1 MHIVNSSQASD
12 EFEFQEDTNGS
23 TVLVNPSMACEGTPL
38 TQQPIRVEP
47 NDHQNINEANLPQ
60 LMTDNAANK
69 QSPIDPRQQDLI
81 DTNLLQRS
89 VAEISDQA
97 QTVNSLS
104 PNLSEFMKPSV
115 FNNTQRSESIQA
127 QDKQTSDNL
136 LFHNLSSDAKD
147 KQMSES
153 FRPSDKNI
161 DFQFMNLNLF
171 SGDSSQHPHNDQQL
185 ENAITTGFEQIM
197 NSSLFA
203 NIQKGISTQSQSDES
218 FELTSDQDAIRKKPN
233 NEIPR
238 METNFGNNIESRID
252 PKENIRKVLKN
263 NKYHS
268 LNSKYGKDLAEYI
281 PGLYRLLDLCKDD
294 GSNGLVDK
302 IIISKDS
309 LKKLCNDMVPSS
321 FKSISEINYTKL
333 NSISIRL
340 IGCYGN
346 HTLIAKLLLNQGVI
360 NQQIHDFLTESQSSV
375 NNPSLRPGIYLL
387 VVNPDLGLVIHWP
400 EEGCYEENASSQ
412 RKKNMTN
419 LHRYLTKLTDHQLCF
434 MSDKDLESFDWKL
447 DKPDDDSDDDEV
459 SYEYEVKKS
468 QEEQENFKIYPG
480 FKVNLSNK
488 TKTEIN
494 NTTQDEIPLYPIVVE
509 STTNQSFVTR
519 KLMKTAKTLNK
530 SNANFTEYSFSNE
543 LLKKLEGHSLF
554 ICRESMNM
562 KQLEFLVKYGFKME
576 NELLKPFYNAIKNEK
591 SLMEKKKEQEKD
603 IVKEDAE
610 ILTRMMWKKLK
621 DSYSSFEGLI
631 DSNTTP
637 HEIGDEDI
645 KRIQDKY
652 PDIEAKINEK
662 VKINSVE
669 WRRLKKR
676 FVLAYITTQQ
686 VIDISDLNSE
696 QKQEMTKSGIQAF
709 CELFNDKENDTY
721 KLVNNYERQS
731 RGFFYSLL
739 SKITTSFK
747 DSYISKLDQCC
758 KDYVLQKPDSEFVQ
772 ELKSYFGDFTDI
784 QSNVVTAFH
793 NEYQKWR
800 KDTFP
805 SNIKEIIPKFSFK
818 ELNDK
823 LSHEL
828 SQANKEIEV
837 REFERICSELEN
849 KYRDGPLCFN
859 ILNVTEHSNS
869 YSRSKSFR
877 LNFEFETTQPNQ
889 LQISI
894 YETSLDQSDTL
905 HIQNDE
911 LHIPTLHPNNQY
923 GTTFQI
929 DPAIYDF
936 KKISQLDNRK
946 FLLVLYN
953 KKSRK
958 IEIFFGSSQHIIQTF
973 KTNKPFKYLN
983 TDENFLI
990 AINESKELIAIY
1002 RYTENDIVLDVYALY
1017 DGQAHFYARNSNIQL
1032 LQWYNNTVPNLQYFF
1047 FIKNTEELCFV
1058 EKSGRARI
1066 FNLVNKQFRPA
1077 VCKLPSNTSNVLS
1090 SPDVSCIVAFV
1101 KENLE
1106 KNMVNIDS
1114 VDSSITTDD
1123 ESDYDS
1129 VITNEEQQDDS
1140 VKDGNI
1146 KEICRAYVYFGAN
1159 FGDSVSKV
1167 VDLPTSLQSLD
1178 FLQFTCINKIQTHLT
1193 SFDLQSGCYNSAIVK
1208 ITLEKTQYRFQER
1221 MQKKSLGLAKLIDS
1235 PRKNVN
1241 YAIIEGRGTHFEQ
1254 IVRNGEF
1261 IVLMGEK
1268 FNVIE
1273 VLSSTK
1279 LKVGR
1284 NFKSGFDDWM
1294 EFRIEPKTK
1303 LNGLIDAY
1311 KLMFEKYPVESCIDS
1326 AQNRPLNLKIVL
1338 NDEVDDEKI
1347 EEFGEKFDEY
1357 ISETFENL
1365 KRSTKKPATI
1375 LKKFSLSITTFQV
1388 LDIKNVKF
1396 QKKFSLA
1403 YEIGEWII
1411 QLCCLIPIQIAV
1423 ARNNLFQ
1430 PLKDGLSS
1438 NDIELDDG
1446 YGGHVEGIAKNI
1458 SFGWYEGIFRH
1469 FGDKKVKVV
1478 SSMGEQSCGKSFM
1491 LNHLV
1496 GTTFDGSAMRCTE
1509 GVWMSLVNTKQCIYV
1524 ALDFEGLKSLERTPQ
1539 EDLFLTLFNTVVSNL
1554 ILFKNQFAVNR
1565 DMSSM
1570 FQRFQDGAML
1580 FESDP
1585 KIFQAKLCV
1594 IIKDV
1599 PRADKED
1606 IVKEFKSKFSQLV
1619 ADEGEDNFISRMYKG
1634 GLDIIP
1640 WPMFNDASWFKTL
1653 SKVNKNLNDQEPRYE
1668 NARNFLQN
1676 TKVIMAKLKIC
1687 DWGSLDENLT
1697 QIRVATL
1704 KRLLPTVISFG
1715 LEQKDSTTEQLMNRD
1730 TGEPIDD
1737 SVVNFSE
1744 ILHEFEESNIT
1755 LSDSDIQLYD
1765 ENASFVRLSE
1775 DLRTYFE
1782 ENIQSRKN
1790 SSDDL
1795 KWFGNFNRF
1804 FKYIIERRVSRVKN
1818 WYMQNT
1824 AKFPQDNSDILNGKY
1839 AMEQEISKLTLLWT
1853 FCGLTCN
1860 QCNLKCVKNRDH
1872 EESHNCLT
1880 DHKCHFDCHFTE
1892 AHNSKLIPMC
1902 SHKAGHEGK
1911 HACDKINHLCGK
1923 PCNLI
1928 DKRNCQKVC
1937 SREIGHEEE
1946 HLCQSTLHFC
1956 GEACSL
1962 STKTQKGDYS
1972 CPNKCIRPYEEQHD
1986 LHRCENPTCPMQCP
2000 IPRCQR
2006 KCQVNDHFHSFSD
2019 LPVDHFCG
2027 DEHQCRELCEE
2038 DGICRIILE
2047 PKKQEEVYKG
2057 LVTNIAF
2064 TKYIQ
2069 LNERLACIKKIPPN
2083 KFKHN
2088 GKHTHEE
2095 SGFHY
2100 CDAKCQFCEY
2110 FCTLPYGHAQIL
2122 HNTTHGNMTQ
2132 TEFTG
2137 EDNEFEYAGHKLKV
2151 GDQGTF
2157 VLCNVHCK
2165 DLGRHRHIDYCQN
2178 EENCKSGQDIQ
2189 HIKERV
2195 HPNPDIPKDFI
2206 SHKLFWERTG
2216 FRDPYSAQEQQ
2227 DFAKCDHECP
2237 DEKHHKSQGSTSAPP
2252 TKSFCELSLFHA
2264 PLNQGSNPP
2273 NDYGY
2278 ISLDGHHFSCE
2289 NPSTREAAFHIIFV
2303 MDRSGS
2309 MCGTD
2314 RKPIPNYPIYYEL
2327 IKNHNDRIGAV
2338 YQAVYQFMETRIA
2351 SAQTSQNHAS
2361 SALRDSVTLILF
2373 DHKVVVP
2380 FENQSMTNTG
2390 ELLNIMLS
2398 YKAGGGTNF
2407 DNAIQKAGYLIT
2419 SYFDPTKANII
2430 IFLSD
2435 GECGVPAKQL
2445 HNICKQNQSRGSPI
2459 YLYTV
2464 LFSSSARNHSLEEMA
2479 KIAQSYHPHSSSSS
2493 ALRCQFTCAITEV
2506 SLVNHFTGVAESLRK
2521 HKPALLKKKR

>member
-1 MHIVNSSQASD
+1 MHIVNSSQDSD
-12 EFEFQEDTNGS
+12 DFEDTNGS

-38 TQQPIRVEP
+38 VQQPIRVEP
-47 NDHQNINEANLPQ
+47 NYLQNINEANLPQ

-69 QSPIDPRQQDLI
+69 QSPIDPRQRDLI

-89 VAEISDQA
+89 VEQVTEISDQA

-104 PNLSEFMKPSV
+104 PNLSEIMNTKPSV
-115 FNNTQRSESIQA
+115 VNNTQRSESIQA
-127 QDKQTSDNL
+127 QNKQTFDNL

-161 DFQFMNLNLF
+161 EFQFMNLNLF
-171 SGDSSQHPHNDQQL
+171 SGDSSQHSHHDQQL

-197 NSSLFA
+197 NSSIFA

-218 FELTSDQDAIRKKPN
+218 FELTSDQDAIRKKPT

-238 METNFGNNIESRID
+238 METNFGNDIESRID

-321 FKSISEINYTKL
+321 
-333 NSISIRL
+333 
-340 IGCYGN
+340 
-346 HTLIAKLLLNQGVI
+346 VI

-468 QEEQENFKIYPG
+468 QEEQENFKIDTG
-480 FKVNLSNK
+480 FKMNLSDK
-488 TKTEIN
+488 TKTEIK
-494 NTTQDEIPLYPIVVE
+494 NTTQDEIPLYPIE
-509 STTNQSFVTR
+509 
-519 KLMKTAKTLNK
+519 
-530 SNANFTEYSFSNE
+530 
-543 LLKKLEGHSLF
+543 
-554 ICRESMNM
+554 
-562 KQLEFLVKYGFKME
+562 
-576 NELLKPFYNAIKNEK
+576 
-591 SLMEKKKEQEKD
+591 
-603 IVKEDAE
+603 IV
-610 ILTRMMWKKLK
+610 TRMMWKKLK

-631 DSNTTP
+631 DSNTTS

-662 VKINSVE
+662 VKINSDE

-676 FVLAYITTQQ
+676 FFLAYITTKQ
-686 VIDISDLNSE
+686 VLNISDLNSE

-721 KLVNNYERQS
+721 KLVKNYERQS
-731 RGFFYSLL
+731 RGLFYYLL
-739 SKITTSFK
+739 SKITTSI
-747 DSYISKLDQCC
+747 DSYINKLDQCC
-758 KDYVLQKPDSEFVQ
+758 SNYVLQKSDSEFVQ

-805 SNIKEIIPKFSFK
+805 SNIKKIIPKFSFK

-849 KYRDGPLCFN
+849 KYRDG
-859 ILNVTEHSNS
+859 
-869 YSRSKSFR
+869 KSFR

-905 HIQNDE
+905 QIQNDE
-911 LHIPTLHPNNQY
+911 FHIPTLHPNNQN
-923 GTTFQI
+923 GATFQI

-973 KTNKPFKYLN
+973 KTNKPLKSLN

-990 AINESKELIAIY
+990 AINEPKELIAIY

-1017 DGQAHFYARNSNIQL
+1017 DGQTHFYARNSNIQL

-1066 FNLVNKQFRPA
+1066 FNLVNMQFRPA

-1090 SPDVSCIVAFV
+1090 SPDGSCIVAFV

-1114 VDSSITTDD
+1114 VGSSITTDD

-1129 VITNEEQQDDS
+1129 VITNEEQQQDDS

-1167 VDLPTSLQSLD
+1167 VDLPTSLQSLE

-1193 SFDLQSGCYNSAIVK
+1193 SFDLQSGCFNSAIVK
-1208 ITLEKTQYRFQER
+1208 ITLEKTRYRFQER

-1241 YAIIEGRGTHFEQ
+1241 YTIIEGRNTHFEQ

-1279 LKVGR
+1279 LKVGS

-1326 AQNRPLNLKIVL
+1326 AQNRPLSLKIVL

-1347 EEFGEKFDEY
+1347 EEFGEKFEEY

-1375 LKKFSLSITTFQV
+1375 LKKFSLSITTFQA

-1619 ADEGEDNFISRMYKG
+1619 ADEGEDNFISRMYRG

-1653 SKVNKNLNDQEPRYE
+1653 SKVNKNLNNQEPRYE

-1795 KWFGNFNRF
+1795 EWFGNFNRF

-1853 FCGLTCN
+1853 FCGLTCY

-1962 STKTQKGDYS
+1962 STKTQKGDYN
-1972 CPNKCIRPYEEQHD
+1972 CPNKCIRPYEEEHD

-2069 LNERLACIKKIPPN
+2069 LNARLACIKKIPPN

-2095 SGFHY
+2095 SGFHF

-2137 EDNEFEYAGHKLKV
+2137 EDNEFEYAGYSLYKI
-2151 GDQGTF
+2151 
-2157 VLCNVHCK
+2157 NMSHCK

-2195 HPNPDIPKDFI
+2195 HPNPEISKDFI

-2237 DEKHHKSQGSTSAPP
+2237 DEKHHKSQGSTRAPP

-2264 PLNQGSNPP
+2264 PLNQDSNPP

-2309 MCGTD
+2309 MSGRD
-2314 RKPIPNYPIYYEL
+2314 RKPIPNHPIYNEL

-2390 ELLNIMLS
+2390 ELLNIMLN

-2435 GECGVPAKQL
+2435 GECGVPTKQL

-2521 HKPALLKKKR
+2521 HKPALLKKKHTRSLLS

>member
-1 MHIVNSSQASD
+1 MAS
-12 EFEFQEDTNGS
+12 EE
-23 TVLVNPSMACEGTPL
+23 TPL
-38 TQQPIRVEP
+38 VPIRIEP
-47 NDHQNINEANLPQ
+47 NDPSDLQNRNEPQ
-60 LMTDNAANK
+60 LVNDNATN
-69 QSPIDPRQQDLI
+69 QQLPIDTFQRELI
-81 DTNLLQRS
+81 DKNLFNTIQRS
-89 VAEISDQA
+89 EEKETIEISDQT
-97 QTVNSLS
+97 QTSDS
-104 PNLSEFMKPSV
+104 FPFHNLSEIMNTKPSNA
-115 FNNTQRSESIQA
+115 NNTQSTKSQNKQPSDNLLHHNLSEIMDTKSPDANDKQRSESDKA
-127 QDKQTSDNL
+127 QNKEPTDNL
-136 LFHNLSSDAKD
+136 IFRNLPSSGDND
-147 KQMSES
+147 QQMSDS
-153 FRPSDKNI
+153 FRPSDQNIELQFKN
-161 DFQFMNLNLF
+161 MNFF
-171 SGDSSQHPHNDQQL
+171 SGQHDQKINENAKEPQNEQNQL
-185 ENAITTGFEQIM
+185 ENAITTDFDQII
-197 NSSLFA
+197 NSSIFA
-203 NIQKGISTQSQSDES
+203 KIQKGKSSQSQSDES
-218 FELTSDQDAIRKKPN
+218 FGLTSDQEAIRKKPMN
-233 NEIPR
+233 EVPRMGTSFGNEIK
-238 METNFGNNIESRID
+238 RID

-263 NKYHS
+263 HKHHS
-268 LNSKYGKDLAEYI
+268 FDYKYGKDLDEYI

-333 NSISIRL
+333 NSISFRL

-346 HTLIAKLLLNQGVI
+346 HTLIAKLLLDQGII
-360 NQQIHDFLTESQSSV
+360 NQQMHDCLTDSQSSV
-375 NNPSLRPGIYLL
+375 NKPSLRPGIYLI
-387 VVNPDLGLVIHWP
+387 VVNADLGLVIHWP
-400 EEGCYEENASSQ
+400 EVECYEENGSSQ

-419 LHRYLTKLTDHQLCF
+419 LHRYLTKLTDHQLCL
-434 MSDKDLESFDWKL
+434 MSDKDLQSFDWKL
-447 DKPDDDSDDDEV
+447 DKSDDDSDDDEA

-480 FKVNLSNK
+480 FKVNLSNN

-494 NTTQDEIPLYPIVVE
+494 YTTQDEISLYPIVVE
-509 STTNQSFVTR
+509 SATNQSFVTR
-519 KLMKTAKTLNK
+519 ELMQTAKTLNK
-530 SNANFTEYSFSNE
+530 SSINLSYYTCSNE
-543 LLKKLEGHSLF
+543 LRNKLKGHSLF
-554 ICRESMNM
+554 ICRESMNF
-562 KQLEFLVKYGFKME
+562 KQLELLVK
-576 NELLKPFYNAIKNEK
+576 NETI
-591 SLMEKKKEQEKD
+591 S
-603 IVKEDAE
+603 
-610 ILTRMMWKKLK
+610 RMMWKKLK

-631 DSNTTP
+631 NSDTASHENNT
-637 HEIGDEDI
+637 IGDEDI
-645 KRIQDKY
+645 KRIKVKY
-652 PDIEAKINEK
+652 PDIEDKINEK
-662 VKINSVE
+662 IQINSNE
-669 WRRLKKR
+669 WRKLKKR
-676 FVLAYITTQQ
+676 FVLACFITQQ
-686 VIDISDLNSE
+686 VLNISDLNSE
-696 QKQEMTKSGIQAF
+696 QKQEMTKSGIRAF
-709 CELFNDKENDTY
+709 YELFIDRENDTY
-721 KLVNNYERQS
+721 KLVKNFERKS
-731 RGFFYSLL
+731 RGYLYSIFSTISSSL
-739 SKITTSFK
+739 TSH
-747 DSYISKLDQCC
+747 SYISELDQCC
-758 KDYVLQKPDSEFVQ
+758 KDYVHQKSDSDLVK
-772 ELKSYFGDFTDI
+772 ELIVSSFFGEFTDI
-784 QSNVVTAFH
+784 KRDVVTAFL

-805 SNIKEIIPKFSFK
+805 NNIKEILPKFDFK
-818 ELNDK
+818 QSNDK
-823 LSHEL
+823 LNQEL
-828 SQANKEIEV
+828 CQAKNDIEV
-837 REFERICSELEN
+837 REFERICSELEE
-849 KYRDGPLCFN
+849 KF
-859 ILNVTEHSNS
+859 H
-869 YSRSKSFR
+869 
-877 LNFEFETTQPNQ
+877 
-889 LQISI
+889 
-894 YETSLDQSDTL
+894 QSDTL
-905 HIQNDE
+905 QIQNDE
-911 LHIPTLHPNNQY
+911 LHIPTLHSSYQY
-923 GTTFQI
+923 GKNFFQI
-929 DPAIYDF
+929 DPAVYDF
-936 KKISQLDNRK
+936 KKISQFDNRK
-946 FLLVLYN
+946 FLLVLHN
-953 KKSRK
+953 KKSQK
-958 IEIFFGSSQHIIQTF
+958 IEIFFGASQHIIQTV
-973 KTNKPFKYLN
+973 KTNKPFKSLN
-983 TDENFLI
+983 IDENFLI
-990 AINESKELIAIY
+990 AINEPKELIAIY
-1002 RYTENDIVLDVYALY
+1002 RYTDNDVMLNVYALY
-1017 DGQAHFYARNSNIQL
+1017 DGQTHFYPRHSNIQL

-1066 FNLVNKQFRPA
+1066 FNLVTQQFRPA
-1077 VCKLPSNTSNVLS
+1077 ICKLPSNTSNVLS
-1090 SPDVSCIVAFV
+1090 SPDGSCIVAFV
-1101 KENLE
+1101 KENL
-1106 KNMVNIDS
+1106 KSNTINIDS
-1114 VDSSITTDD
+1114 VESRCTTDG
-1123 ESDYDS
+1123 ESDGDS
-1129 VITNEEQQDDS
+1129 VVTNHEQQQDDS
-1140 VKDGNI
+1140 VKVGNI
-1146 KEICRAYVYFGAN
+1146 KETCRAYVYFCAN

-1167 VDLPTSLQSLD
+1167 VDLPTALQSLE
-1178 FLQFTCINKIQTHLT
+1178 FLQFTCINKIQTHLM
-1193 SFDLQSGCYNSAIVK
+1193 SFDLQSGCFNSSIVK

-1221 MQKKSLGLAKLIDS
+1221 MQKKSLGLAKLIYS
-1235 PRKNVN
+1235 PRKNVG
-1241 YAIIEGRGTHFEQ
+1241 YSIIEGRNTHFEK
-1254 IVRNGEF
+1254 IVRNNEF

-1273 VLSSTK
+1273 VLSNTK
-1279 LKVGR
+1279 LKVSG
-1284 NFKSGFDDWM
+1284 NFKKGFDDWM

-1311 KLMFEKYPVESCIDS
+1311 KMMFEKYPVESCVDS
-1326 AQNRPLNLKIVL
+1326 EQNRPLSLKIVL
-1338 NDEVDDEKI
+1338 NDELGDEKI
-1347 EEFGEKFDEY
+1347 EEYGEKFEEY
-1357 ISETFENL
+1357 ISEIFENL

-1375 LKKFSLSITTFQV
+1375 LKKFSTSITTYQK
-1388 LDIKNVKF
+1388 LDINNVKF
-1396 QKKFSLA
+1396 QKKFSSI

-1509 GVWMSLVNTKQCIYV
+1509 GVWMSLVNTKQYIYV

-1599 PRADKED
+1599 PKADKED

-1619 ADEGEDNFISRMYKG
+1619 AEEGEDNFISRMYKG

-1653 SKVNKNLNDQEPRYE
+1653 SKVNKNLNNQEPRYE
-1668 NARNFLQN
+1668 NARNFLRN

-1687 DWGSLDENLT
+1687 DWGSLDENLI

-1730 TGEPIDD
+1730 TGEPIED
-1737 SVVNFSE
+1737 SAVNFSE
-1744 ILHEFEESNIT
+1744 ILHDFEESDII
-1755 LSDSDIQLYD
+1755 LSDSDILLYD
-1765 ENASFVRLSE
+1765 ENVLFDRLSE

-1782 ENIQSRKN
+1782 ENIQSRKT

-1795 KWFGNFNRF
+1795 KWFTNFNGF
-1804 FKYIIERRVSRVKN
+1804 FKYIIDRRISRVKN

-1824 AKFPQDNSDILNGKY
+1824 AKFPQDNSDIVNGKY
-1839 AMEQEISKLTLLWT
+1839 AMEQEISKLILLWT
-1853 FCGLTCN
+1853 FCGLTCH
-1860 QCNLKCVKNRDH
+1860 QCGLKCVKNRDH
-1872 EESHNCLT
+1872 ENDHDCLT
-1880 DHKCHFDCHFTE
+1880 DHKCHFGCHFVE
-1892 AHNSKLIPMC
+1892 AHNNKLIPVC

-1911 HACDKINHLCGK
+1911 HACDKIDHLCGK

-1937 SREIGHEEE
+1937 SKEIGHEDE

-1956 GEACSL
+1956 GKTCSL

-1986 LHRCENPTCPMQCP
+1986 LHRCENPTCPIQCP

-2006 KCQVNDHFHSFSD
+2006 KCQINDHFHSFSN
-2019 LPVDHFCG
+2019 LPVNHFCG
-2027 DEHQCRELCEE
+2027 DEHQCRELCED
-2038 DGICRIILE
+2038 DGRSL
-2047 PKKQEEVYKG
+2047 QRTSYQY
-2057 LVTNIAF
+2057 
-2064 TKYIQ
+2064 YIY
-2069 LNERLACIKKIPPN
+2069 EACIKKIPPN
-2083 KFKHN
+2083 EFKHT

-2095 SGFHY
+2095 GGFHY

-2110 FCTLPYGHAQIL
+2110 FCTLSYGHAQIL

-2137 EDNEFEYAGHKLKV
+2137 EDNEFEYAGHRLKV

-2157 VLCNVHCK
+2157 VLCNVYCK
-2165 DLGRHRHIDYCQN
+2165 DLGRHRHIDYCHN
-2178 EENCKSGQDIQ
+2178 EEI
-2189 HIKERV
+2189 
-2195 HPNPDIPKDFI
+2195 HPNPDKPKDFI

-2216 FRDPYSAQEQQ
+2216 FRDPYSAQDQQ
-2227 DFAKCDHECP
+2227 EFAKCDHECP

-2264 PLNQGSNPP
+2264 PLIQGSNPP

-2309 MCGTD
+2309 MSEKD
-2314 RKPIPNYPIYYEL
+2314 KKPLRYHPGYNEL
-2327 IKNHNDRIGAV
+2327 IIDHNNRTGAV
-2338 YQAVYQFMETRIA
+2338 YQAVYQFMETRFA
-2351 SAQTSQNHAS
+2351 SAQTNQNQVS

-2373 DHKVVVP
+2373 DHKIVVP
-2380 FENQSMTNTG
+2380 FENQNLTNMK
-2390 ELLNIMLS
+2390 ELLNIMLQ

-2435 GECGVPAKQL
+2435 GECGVPTNQL
-2445 HNICKQNQSRGSPI
+2445 HNICKQNHSRGSPL

-2464 LFSSSARNHSLEEMA
+2464 LFSSSLRSHSLEEMA
-2479 KIAQSYHPHSSSSS
+2479 RIAQSYHPQNSSSS
-2493 ALRCQFTCAITEV
+2493 ALRCQFTNAIDEV

-2521 HKPALLKKKR
+2521 HKPALLKKKN